1 MTQNKASNR
10 CRIGVIGAGRIGKL
24 HAENIKYRL
33 PQFELLAISDPQL
46 DRDWAGSLSIP
57 FTSADADTLIQHP
70 DLDAL
75 LIASPSGWHIEQI
88 KAASEAGKAIFCEK
102 PLGLKESECL
112 EALRV
117 VDANGSLLQLGFN
130 RRFDPGI
137 ASLQARVQKGEIGM
151 PQIVR
156 ITSRDP
162 ACPPK
167 GYGATSGGLFM
178 DMSIHDF
185 DMARFVTA
193 SEVVEVYASGA
204 VLIDPDFET
213 WNDVDTAIIQLRFAN
228 GALGVI
234 DNSRQA
240 VYGYDQRVEVFG
252 SEGMLLADNQVENRV
267 THYTREHSRQAK
279 PLYFFLERYQQAFTA
294 ELSAFYDAWANKKA
308 SPVSGWDALQA
319 MRIAMAAQQS
329 LQTNAPVRL
338 TDIQSS

>member
-1 MTQNKASNR
+1 MTQTSANSR
-10 CRIGVIGAGRIGKL
+10 CRIGILGAGRIGKL
-24 HAENIKYRL
+24 HAENIKFRL
-33 PQFELLAISDPQL
+33 PQFELLAISDPKL
-46 DRDWAGSLSIP
+46 DRDWAKSLSIP
-57 FTSADADTLIQHP
+57 VTSTEANELIDHP

-75 LIASPSGWHIEQI
+75 LIATPSDWHIEQI
-88 KAASEAGKAIFCEK
+88 NAASKAGKAIFCEK
-102 PLGLKESECL
+102 PLGLQ
-112 EALRV
+112 EADCVAALQV
-117 VDANGSLLQLGFN
+117 VEANNTLLQLGFN
-130 RRFDPGI
+130 RRFDPGV
-137 ASLQARVQKGEIGM
+137 ASLQARVQAGDIGS

-185 DMARFVTA
+185 DMARFVTG

-213 WNDVDTAIIQLRFAN
+213 WNDVDTAIVQLRFAS

-267 THYTREHSRQAK
+267 TQYTRHEAKQAK
-279 PLYFFLERYQQAFTA
+279 PLYFFLERYQQAFMA
-294 ELSAFYDAWANKKA
+294 ELTAFYDAWANKKA

-319 MRIAMAAQQS
+319 MRIAMAAQES
-329 LQTNAPVRL
+329 LRTNLPVRL
-338 TDIQSS
+338 GAV

>member
-1 MTQNKASNR
+1 MTEHSISNR
-10 CRIGVIGAGRIGKL
+10 CRIGILGAGRIGKL
-24 HAENIKYRL
+24 HAENITYRL
-33 PQFELLAISDPQL
+33 PHFDLVAISDPLL
-46 DRDWAGSLSIP
+46 DNEWAASLSIP
-57 FTSADADTLIQHP
+57 FTSNNAEALIHHP
-70 DLDAL
+70 DLDAV
-75 LIASPSGWHIEQI
+75 LIASPSGCHIEQI
-88 KAASEAGKAIFCEK
+88 KAASQAGKAIFCEK
-102 PLGLKESECL
+102 PLGLRENECV

-117 VDANGSLLQLGFN
+117 VDANATLLQLGFN
-130 RRFDPGI
+130 RRFDPGV
-137 ASLQARVQKGEIGM
+137 ASLQARVQTGEIGT

-162 ACPPK
+162 VCPPK

-185 DMARFVTA
+185 DMARFVTG

-252 SEGMLLADNQVENRV
+252 SDGMLLADNQVEHRV
-267 THYTREHSRQAK
+267 TQYTREHTRQAK
-279 PLYFFLERYQQAFTA
+279 PLYFFLERYQQAFIA

-308 SPVSGWDALQA
+308 SPVSGWDAVQA
-319 MRIAMAAQQS
+319 MRIALAAQQS
-329 LQTNAPVRL
+329 MQNNAPVRL
-338 TDIQSS
+338 ADVPSS